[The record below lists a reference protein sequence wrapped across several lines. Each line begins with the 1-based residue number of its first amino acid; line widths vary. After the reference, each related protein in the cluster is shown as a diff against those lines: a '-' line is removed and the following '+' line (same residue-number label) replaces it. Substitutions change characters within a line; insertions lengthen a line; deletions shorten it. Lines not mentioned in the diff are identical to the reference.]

1 MTKKY
6 ILGNNCCRVLL
17 CSNHL
22 HSLLQCNS
30 HMEMGVCIDPL
41 MKRWHYVQALSLQL
55 HKCIITAYIIKN
67 GKFLQEYKCLDRCE
81 IKKTILWVPNK
92 YLKMSFHPRG
102 STWIW
107 QGQRSSR
114 LHLLHLRLWCELWH
128 SFRYGLFCTPALHTT
143 HSSITTL

>member
-81 IKKTILWVPNK
+81 IKKLSCGCLTNIWRCLFILAAVPEYGKVNDP
-92 YLKMSFHPRG
+92 LDCTCFIFVCG
-102 STWIW
+102 V
-107 QGQRSSR
+107 SR
-114 LHLLHLRLWCELWH
+114 D
-128 SFRYGLFCTPALHTT
+128 TALDTGFFAHQP
-143 HSSITTL
+143 SIRHIVA